1 MAMPAKSGQ
10 PLSLAALQVVK
21 ASLGENTAL
30 ATLAGLAESDPGFA
44 VRVLALV
51 NSAALGL
58 GREKADQVV
67 KEVPAIAAA
76 AARGLDVET
85 IDERAIGTTLVDVN
99 RSLAALNQSY
109 EVMV

>member
-1 MAMPAKSGQ
+1 MGLPVKSGQ

-51 NSAALGL
+51 NSAAFGL
-58 GREKADQVV
+58 GRK
-67 KEVPAIAAA
+67 IT
-76 AARGLDVET
+76 DV
-85 IDERAIGTTLVDVN
+85 RQG
-99 RSLAALNQSY
+99 AALLGVRGMRNIGLQLALTDMIPRGEAGELLLSSCLR
-109 EVMV
+109 